1 VHHHQAGGVGGV
13 GGGGESASLC
23 AEQVV
28 ASAEELGSGVPG
40 AVAVLLE
47 VTGTCADLD
56 RQRLEAFAA
65 QVLESE
71 LVDDAVISQNAT
83 QEKVLIVLLACC
95 TAYVFCVL
103 IWLRVPLVH
112 VMQGCVL
119 SLLVWRPGS
128 VICTS
133 CCFLFPFIILFACR
147 CLCVF
152 LWMFVRAVSL
162 TIRTPGAVAGA

>member
-1 VHHHQAGGVGGV
+1 VYHQHLAGGVGGV
-13 GGGGESASLC
+13 GGGASASLC

-65 QVLESE
+65 QVLENG

-83 QEKVLIVLLACC
+83 QEKVLICPACC
-95 TAYVFCVL
+95 VVYVCVL
-103 IWLRVPLVH
+103 NRLCVD
-112 VMQGCVL
+112 VMQECVL
-119 SLLVWRPGS
+119 SFRV
-128 VICTS
+128 
-133 CCFLFPFIILFACR
+133 
-147 CLCVF
+147 
-152 LWMFVRAVSL
+152 
-162 TIRTPGAVAGA
+162 